1 MNVTVVIPT
10 LNEEKGI
17 GGVVE
22 SFKNL
27 GFDVLVID
35 GNSKDRTR
43 EIAEKRGAKV
53 VLQTGKGKGNA
64 IAEAFKLVDSDI
76 VVLIDGDGSYPAEE
90 VWKLIEPI
98 EKGVADHVVGSR
110 FAKYE
115 RGAFTKL
122 NLLGNKLINLF
133 FRFAYGVDLTD
144 ILSGYRAI
152 KKEVYKSI
160 EIRKSGFE
168 VEAELT
174 VETLAKGFRIVEV
187 PIGYKKREGKTKLR
201 PIRDGIRIGKTI
213 YELIGRYSPARY
225 LYIFGLIFLFLG
237 IATGGYVVYAWL
249 NAVSHY
255 MLALLTVL
263 FIVTGVQ
270 FIVIGLI
277 ADLIFRATVEFRR
290 EVRQILRRKGDE

>member
-1 MNVTVVIPT
+1 MNVTVIIPT

-22 SFKNL
+22 SFIKL
-27 GFDVLVID
+27 GFEVLVID
-35 GNSKDRTR
+35 GNSSDRTR
-43 EIAEKRGAKV
+43 DIAKEKGAKV
-53 VLQTGKGKGNA
+53 VLQSGKGKGNA
-64 IAEAFKLVDSDI
+64 IVEAFQLVDSDI
-76 VVLIDGDGSYPAEE
+76 VILVDGDGSYPAEE

-98 EKGVADHVVGSR
+98 EKGVAEHVVGNR

-115 RGAFTKL
+115 KGAFTKL

-133 FRFAYGVDLTD
+133 FRFAYGVELVD

-152 KKEVYKSI
+152 KKDVYKII

-174 VETLAKGFRIVEV
+174 VETLARGFRIVEV
-187 PIGYKKREGKTKLR
+187 PISYRKREGKTKLR

-213 YELIGRYSPARY
+213 YELLGRYSPARY
-225 LYIFGLIFLFLG
+225 LYIFGLLSLFLG
-237 IATGGYVVYAWL
+237 IAIGCYVVYAWL

-290 EVRQILRRKGDE
+290 ELKQILKRKED

>member
-1 MNVTVVIPT
+1 MNATVVIPT

-27 GFDVLVID
+27 GFEVLVID

-43 EIAEKRGAKV
+43 EIAEKMGARV

-64 IAEAFKLVDSDI
+64 IAEAFKLVDSEI
-76 VVLIDGDGSYPAEE
+76 VILVDGDGSYPAEE

-98 EKGVADHVVGSR
+98 EKGVAEHVVGNR

-115 RGAFTKL
+115 KGAFTRL

-160 EIRKSGFE
+160 EIKKSGFE

-174 VETLAKGFRIVEV
+174 VETLAKGFRIAEV
-187 PIGYKKREGKTKLR
+187 PISYKKREGKTKLR
-201 PIRDGIRIGKTI
+201 PIRDGFRIGKTI
-213 YELIGRYSPARY
+213 YELIARYSPARY
-225 LYIFGLIFLFLG
+225 LYVFGLILLFLG
-237 IATGGYVVYAWL
+237 IATGCYVVYAWL

-263 FIVTGVQ
+263 FIITGVQ
-270 FIVIGLI
+270 FVVIGLI
-277 ADLIFRATVEFRR
+277 TDLIFRTTLEFRR
-290 EVRQILRRKGDE
+290 EIRQVFKRKEI

>member
-1 MNVTVVIPT
+1 MSVTVVIPT
-10 LNEEKGI
+10 LNEERGI
-17 GGVVE
+17 GEVVE

-43 EIAEKRGAKV
+43 EIAKEKGAKV

-64 IAEAFKLVDSDI
+64 IAEAFKLVNSEI
-76 VVLIDGDGSYPAEE
+76 VVLVDGDGSYPAEE

-98 EKGVADHVVGSR
+98 EKGTADHVVGNR

-115 RGAFTKL
+115 KGAFTRL
-122 NLLGNKLINLF
+122 NFLGNKLINLF

-160 EIRKSGFE
+160 EIKKSGFE

-174 VETLAKGFRIVEV
+174 VETLARGFRIAEV
-187 PIGYKKREGKTKLR
+187 PISYKKREGKTKLR

-225 LYIFGLIFLFLG
+225 LYIFGLILLFLG
-237 IATGGYVVYAWL
+237 IATGVYVVYAWL

-255 MLALLTVL
+255 MLALLTIL
-263 FIVTGVQ
+263 FIITGVQ
-270 FIVIGLI
+270 FVVIGLI

-290 EVRQILRRKGDE
+290 EVRQILRRKEG